1 MKKVISSATIA
12 AAKKEIFTWIR
23 DFMKIWPFFVTAATV
38 IYGIDFL
45 VFTFPEIT
53 LWVNHRFNNDWSPDD
68 TTIGFQSLF
77 LLCFLPYKIFMLE
90 YSQRF

>member
-23 DFMKIWPFFVTAATV
+23 DLMKVWPFIVTVVTV
-38 IYGIDFL
+38 TYAIDFL
-45 VFTFPEIT
+45 IFTFPEIT
-53 LWVNHRFNNDWSPDD
+53 LWVNYRFNNDWSPND
-68 TTIGFQSLF
+68 TTIVFQSLF
-77 LLCFLPYKIFMLE
+77 GLCVFPYKIFKHQ